1 VPQVNAITVNR
12 ITTNPEDITLYKN
25 QYNLDIESMEG
36 AALHY
41 IGLSTGIPFIQIRG
55 ISNLAGERNKDF
67 WLIAEA
73 MEAAVN
79 ACKNLL
85 TQLNEQP

>member
-1 VPQVNAITVNR
+1 
-12 ITTNPEDITLYKN
+12 
-25 QYNLDIESMEG
+25 
-36 AALHY
+36 
-41 IGLSTGIPFIQIRG
+41 GLSARIPFIQIRG
-55 ISNLAGERNKDF
+55 ISNLAGERNKDY
-67 WLIAEA
+67 WRIAEA